1 MPNVKGLLADPEFN
15 KLDPMQQRHVLG
27 QVDPQFSQLSD
38 EDYQTFR
45 QKVTPVT
52 PSSVPFADRTPQ
64 QQQSAT
70 RRARHSLTGNEAPRP
85 SLPAQAADL
94 MEGTAKY
101 SSGALLP
108 AAMAAPGATAAG
120 LMGGAAGMGLG
131 NIGGRMLGLGEDGS
145 RLAGDVASIPG
156 AMMGEGAWN
165 TISPYMKALTDPAVM
180 RAGVEA
186 IPTGKSWMKAYDTFS
201 GAVNKNRPSVPP
213 PPTFGPTAPS
223 PGTNARFV
231 PGQYDAPR
239 PQRPQPVNSS
249 SLPEGVFPPPAPV
262 PEPVPAP
269 VLKPSGSM
277 GKGPQAGYTPKPFK
291 PEPINRKSLPEGVIP
306 PPPAPAPE
314 PVTPVPASVPGARF
328 KPGQYDAK
336 ISKPPVETGGGHV
349 PDYKYEGMGPEE
361 FAKRSKEIDA
371 ERTAAAKAK
380 VATIAPPPAPS
391 AAAPLASTAEQSLP
405 GGKAVITDDQIPVKA
420 HETNVKVDQQIK
432 DKVNNLA
439 EYSRSKGDTPE
450 HLDMI
455 GEDPALTRQYL
466 NEAHSYGKNK
476 GNTVPKTGYKGLDKG
491 SDSFKQVRQKIMD
504 MIDEEKNKP

>member
-1 MPNVKGLLADPEFN
+1 MNWPGMVSSAFESPFSDQSMQEAGHQQQVMSGKVPPAPFERGDIGEGLGTAVNMGLMGAAGELPFGRIAKGAQAAAPDVGMGTLKMGTGAALA
-15 KLDPMQQRHVLG
+15 
-27 QVDPQFSQLSD
+27 
-38 EDYQTFR
+38 
-45 QKVTPVT
+45 
-52 PSSVPFADRTPQ
+52 SVPFADHM
-64 QQQSAT
+64 A
-70 RRARHSLTGNEAPRP
+70 
-85 SLPAQAADL
+85 
-94 MEGTAKY
+94 
-101 SSGALLP
+101 GA
-108 AAMAAPGATAAG
+108 
-120 LMGGAAGMGLG
+120 LMGGRPLWEGTKQIGSGLSKG
-131 NIGGRMLGLGEDGS
+131 YREFKKG
-145 RLAGDVASIPG
+145 
-156 AMMGEGAWN
+156 
-165 TISPYMKALTDPAVM
+165 
-180 RAGVEA
+180 
-186 IPTGKSWMKAYDTFS
+186 
-201 GAVNKNRPSVPP
+201 PP
-213 PPTFGPTAPS
+213 PATFGPTAPS

-239 PQRPQPVNSS
+239 PQGPQPVNSS

-349 PDYKYEGMGPEE
+349 PNYKYEGMGPEE

-391 AAAPLASTAEQSLP
+391 AAAPLASAAEQSLP
-405 GGKAVITDDQIPVKA
+405 GGKAVIADDQIPVKA

-439 EYSRSKGDTPE
+439 EYLRSKGGTPE

-476 GNTVPKTGYKGLDKG
+476 GNTVPRTGYKGLDKG

-504 MIDEEKNKP
+504 MIEEEKNKP